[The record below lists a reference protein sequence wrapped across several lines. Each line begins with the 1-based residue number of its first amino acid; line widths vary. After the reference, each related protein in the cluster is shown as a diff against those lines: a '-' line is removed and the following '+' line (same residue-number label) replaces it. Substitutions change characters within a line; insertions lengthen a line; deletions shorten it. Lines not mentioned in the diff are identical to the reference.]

1 MDRTCDW
8 NGNLEPRA
16 GWGRA
21 SWGRGL
27 MAFLQ
32 AKKPLTP
39 SPLAPPAPLVL
50 RPSLAL

>member
-16 GWGRA
+16 GWGRRA

-39 SPLAPPAPLVL
+39 SPLALQFIDT
-50 RPSLAL
+50 S

>member
-1 MDRTCDW
+1 MDHTCDW

-27 MAFLQ
+27 MALPQ
-32 AKKPLTP
+32 
-39 SPLAPPAPLVL
+39 PALEL
-50 RPSLAL
+50 IDIA